1 MSERYRKHRTKKPSS
16 IINKYFTKI
25 VYPKYKFS
33 PETYFISL
41 INSVLTNGTHQNIQ
55 FKEMVINEN
64 TEEYLSHF
72 VPRNEYVQSFYSCF
86 INNPDYCNIFPN
98 DKLIDNDQ
106 IIKTSII
113 EKKRLEKQILIELHQ
128 IEQLKKQK
136 HQTI

>member
-41 INSVLTNGTHQNIQ
+41 INSVLTNRTHQNIQ

-64 TEEYLSHF
+64 TEEAAKITCEFNGNSIEEELEYLRKGNYSTETSGLFELSQFMYENGF
-72 VPRNEYVQSFYSCF
+72 V
-86 INNPDYCNIFPN
+86 
-98 DKLIDNDQ
+98 
-106 IIKTSII
+106 
-113 EKKRLEKQILIELHQ
+113 EKAAENYYDLAFENVKGN
-128 IEQLKKQK
+128 
-136 HQTI
+136 